1 MREPPAASGQEG
13 GVGLQEVTSGADV
26 RAWYEAYAADVY
38 RYVARRLGDTLAAD
52 VTAETF
58 RIAVQRADSFDAT
71 VAHPRAWLFGIAT
84 NVIRVHWRTEQ
95 RRLRAM
101 EREARRSPTTI
112 DPLLD
117 VERRVDAVPELAA
130 VLALVADLPPDDR
143 DLLTLY
149 AWEGCSYVDVAAAL
163 GIPVGTVRSRLHRI
177 RQAIT
182 PGGHA

>member
-1 MREPPAASGQEG
+1 M
-13 GVGLQEVTSGADV
+13 GLQEVTSGADV
-26 RAWYEAYAADVY
+26 RVWYEAYAADVY

-58 RIAVQRADSFDAT
+58 RIAVQRADSFDAS
-71 VAHPRAWLFGIAT
+71 VAHPRAWLYGIAT
-84 NVIRVHWRTEQ
+84 NLVRAHWRTEH

-101 EREARRSPTTI
+101 EREAARTAHTV
-112 DPLLD
+112 DPLPD
-117 VERRVDAVPELAA
+117 ADGRIDAVPELAA
-130 VLALVADLPPDDR
+130 VLALVAELPLDDR
-143 DLLTLY
+143 DLLTLT
-149 AWEGCSYVDVAAAL
+149 AWEGCSYADTAAAL